1 MNMIFYYV
9 VLGGTF
15 TLVLPQSL
23 ADAVV
28 SPTIT
33 PLTTFSEES
42 PAVGEL
48 VIDNLHRVQIGL

>member
-1 MNMIFYYV
+1 MIFYYV

-33 PLTTFSEES
+33 PLTIFSEES